1 MSGVRTRIHPEFLA
15 PVAAIV
21 LVLFYNQPLWGHLNE
36 ILGGGNDALA
46 LRLGFGAMLWAI
58 FSLVLLALSTPRLLK
73 PVLVGLFLCSAA
85 SLYFMQQYGTLF
97 DRDMLRNVAQTDA
110 SEVRDLLSWKLF
122 AYLLLLGVLPSV
134 LLYKLPLARHGSALR
149 AVLSRAGVAAVAFSV
164 LLGVA
169 LAQYQGLASLLR
181 NHHELRLLA
190 VPSNYLSAAYGF
202 ARDSLVSDTKPW
214 QTIGEDAH
222 RSSAWQQHHRP
233 SLTVLV
239 IGESARADHFGVLGY
254 PRDTTP
260 ELAHEAGLLTFP
272 QVTSCGT
279 ETAVSVPCMF
289 SRMNRSDYK
298 AAVAEHQ
305 DGLLDILQRSGLKVT
320 WLDNQSGCKG
330 ACDRVEHQSLRDAK
344 DSSFC
349 ADGECHDAILVDGLQ
364 RYLNDLQGDN
374 VLVLH
379 QMGSHGPDYFKRYP
393 QAFQRFSPIC
403 ASNALNDCSQQDI
416 INAYDNTI
424 SYTDHVLASAID
436 ILRTQSNRLDTGLI
450 YLSDHGES
458 LGEFNLYLHGT
469 PYALAPP
476 QQTHIPMLMWFSDGY
491 RQEFGLDQDCLRDA
505 SGQAY
510 SQDNL
515 FHSMLG
521 LLQVETREYQSSL
534 DLFANCRQPSGM
546 LAKEGK

>member
-1 MSGVRTRIHPEFLA
+1 MSALRARIHPEWLA
-15 PVAAIV
+15 PLAAAI
-21 LVLFYNQPLWGHLNE
+21 LVLFYNRPLWQHLQQV
-36 ILGGGNDALA
+36 LHGTTDGGVLALA
-46 LRLGFGAMLWAI
+46 FAAMLWAI
-58 FSLVLLALSTPRLLK
+58 FSLVLLVFSFRRVLK
-73 PVLVGLFLCSAA
+73 PLLMVLFIGSAVT
-85 SLYFMQQYGTLF
+85 LYFMNEYGVLL
-97 DRDMLRNVAQTDA
+97 DREMLRNVAQTDA
-110 SEVRDLLSWKLF
+110 NEVRDLLSWRL
-122 AYLLLLGVLPSV
+122 AGYLLLFGVLPS
-134 LLYKLPLARHGSALR
+134 LLLWKLPLARRTTRWRGL
-149 AVLSRAGVAAVAFSV
+149 LSRLAMGVVALAV

-190 VPSNYLSAAYGF
+190 VPSNYLSASYGYL
-202 ARDSLVSDTKPW
+202 RDSVASGNQPW
-214 QTIGEDAH
+214 QKIGEDAQLNAAWKQH
-222 RSSAWQQHHRP
+222 RRP

-254 PRDTTP
+254 SRDTTP
-260 ELAHEAGLLTFP
+260 ELARQADLLSYP

-289 SRMNRSDYK
+289 SRMARHDYS
-298 AAVAEHQ
+298 ASVAEHQ

-330 ACDRVEHQSLRDAK
+330 TCDRLENRNLRDSK
-344 DSSFC
+344 DPQFC
-349 ADGECHDAILVDGLQ
+349 NDGECHDAILVDGLQ
-364 RYLNDLQGDN
+364 HYLDQLQGDA

-379 QMGSHGPDYFKRYP
+379 QMGSHGPDYYKRYP
-393 QAFQRFSPIC
+393 QALQRFEPVC

-424 SYTDHVLASAID
+424 AYTDHVLAGMID
-436 ILRTQSNRLDTGLI
+436 TLRAHSDTLDTAFI

-476 QQTHIPMLMWFSDGY
+476 EQTHVPMLMWFSKGY
-491 RQEFGLDQDCLRDA
+491 QQDFALDQQCLRQA
-505 SGQAY
+505 SSQAY

-521 LLQVETREYQSSL
+521 LLQVDTQEYQRGL
-534 DLFANCRQPSGM
+534 DLFANCR
-546 LAKEGK
+546 E

>member
-1 MSGVRTRIHPEFLA
+1 MSGVRSRIHPEFLA
-15 PVAAIV
+15 PVAAAV
-21 LVLFYNQPLWGHLNE
+21 LVLFYNQPLWRHLSD
-36 ILGGGNDALA
+36 ILGGGNDAWP

-58 FSLVLLALSTPRLLK
+58 FSLVLLLFSSRHLLK
-73 PVLVGLFLCSAA
+73 PLLITLFIGSAA
-85 SLYFMQQYGTLF
+85 TLYFMQQYGVLL

-110 SEVRDLLSWKLF
+110 NEVRDLMSWKLVG
-122 AYLLLLGVLPSV
+122 YLLLLGVLPSFV
-134 LLYKLPLARHGSALR
+134 LYKLPLAQRSSALR
-149 AVLSRAGVAAVAFSV
+149 GLVSRVAMAVVATSM

-169 LAQYQGLASLLR
+169 LTQYQGLASLLR

-190 VPSNYLSAAYGF
+190 VPSNYLAAAYGF

-214 QTIGEDAH
+214 QTIGQDAH
-222 RSSAWQQHHRP
+222 RSSAWQQHRRP

-260 ELAHEAGLLTFP
+260 ELARETGLLSFP

-289 SRMNRSDYK
+289 SRMSRSDYK

-305 DGLLDILQRSGLKVT
+305 DGLLDLLQRSGLKVA

-330 ACDRVEHQSLRDAK
+330 TCDRVEHHSLREAADAR
-344 DSSFC
+344 FC

-364 RYLNDLQGDN
+364 QYLNNLQGDN
-374 VLVLH
+374 VLILH

-424 SYTDHVLASAID
+424 GYTDHVLASAID
-436 ILRTQSNRLDTGLI
+436 NLRAQSKRIDTGLI

-458 LGEFNLYLHGT
+458 LGEYNLYLHGT

-476 QQTHIPMLMWFSDGY
+476 AQTHIPMLMWFSDGY
-491 RQEFGLDQDCLRDA
+491 RQDFALDQNCLRNA

-521 LLQVETREYQSSL
+521 LLQVETREYQRNL
-534 DLFANCRQPSGM
+534 DLFAGCRKGH
-546 LAKEGK
+546 GVG